1 MDEATASI
9 NKNTDAQF
17 QKMICEN
24 FKDATVLTIAHRLNT
39 ILDSDRVLVL
49 DDGNVVEFDTPN
61 NLLSKSD
68 GLFKG
73 MVDKSRAAK
82 DQ

>member
-9 NKNTDAQF
+9 DNNTDAKI
-17 QKMICEN
+17 QKMIREN

-49 DDGNVVEFDTPN
+49 DDGNVAEFDTPS

-73 MVDKSRAAK
+73 MVDKSRTAK